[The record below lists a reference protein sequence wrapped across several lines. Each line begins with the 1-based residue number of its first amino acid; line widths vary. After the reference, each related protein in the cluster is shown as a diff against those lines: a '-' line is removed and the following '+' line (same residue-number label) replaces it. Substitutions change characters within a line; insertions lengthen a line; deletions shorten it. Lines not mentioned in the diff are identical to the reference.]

1 MNRYILHLENPG
13 QNWENYSPIGNGSCG
28 MMISGGVMKDIL
40 TLNEETIWSEN
51 AAGKA
56 LENLSEKIAHI
67 RELFIEE
74 KPFEATEWISE
85 QIGEYPRIRSYEYAG
100 RLLISLHED
109 DVCTEYSRDLDLQN
123 GVCTVSYT
131 KDGASYKR
139 EYFASMTNGLLCAKY
154 TASTKFDAKIAY
166 ERENIICASYSD
178 SGIKCIAETAEGGHK
193 FALEVKV
200 LTDGVCCVTA
210 DALSVQDASYIE
222 TYTAIS
228 TAFKLGDYETAAEE
242 MLRETYRGWDTL
254 LTENKEIFSAYMS
267 RSDIT
272 LNGDPTLE
280 NMPVDQRL
288 ERLKNDSS
296 AQDPSLIALY
306 WRFGKYMLVAS
317 SAGLA
322 TLPANLQGVWS
333 DGLESPWN
341 ADYHTNINLQM
352 NYWHAEQANI
362 SDCTKPLFRY
372 MNEFLLPGGK
382 KAAKDIYNTR
392 GMVVHHLSDIY
403 EFAAIAD
410 GPWGIWP
417 QGGTWL
423 AYHLW
428 EHFLYTRDEKF
439 LRDTAYEFIREC
451 ALFWID
457 NLFEGKDGFLH
468 TGPSASPENVF
479 YVGDPAVDSRTACAT
494 ISPTMDVEIVG
505 GLLDFYC
512 ELENILGLDP
522 NTAKTAKEKREK
534 MLPLRVGKYG
544 QLMEWLHDYEEF
556 EPGHRHISHAF
567 ALYPA
572 AQINRNTPELYKAIE
587 VTLDRRL
594 ASGGG
599 HTGWSRAWLIN
610 LFARFRNGEK
620 TYENIRALLTKSTLP
635 NLFDTHPPFQI
646 DGNFGGAA
654 GIGEMLMQSHEECIS
669 LLPAVSKMLPE
680 GSFRGLR
687 ARGGL
692 EVSAEW
698 KAGRITQLEIS
709 SDFPHDVTVELENGE
724 RISVYAEGKTVITR

>member
-1 MNRYILHLENPG
+1 MHPYILHLENPG
-13 QNWENYSPIGNGSCG
+13 ENWENCSPVGNGSCG
-28 MMISGGVMKDIL
+28 MMISGGVMKDTL
-40 TLNEETIWSEN
+40 TLNEETVWSEN

-56 LENLSEKIAHI
+56 LHDLSEKISHI

-100 RLLISLHED
+100 RLLVSLHGD
-109 DVCTEYSRDLDLQN
+109 DTCTDYARDLDLQN
-123 GVCTVSYT
+123 GVCTVRYK
-131 KDGASYKR
+131 KDGTACKR

-154 TASTKFDAKIAY
+154 TADAKFDAKIAY
-166 ERENIICASYSD
+166 ARENILSASYNAG
-178 SGIKCIAETAEGGHK
+178 GIKCIAVTAEGDHR

-200 LTDGVCCVTA
+200 LTDGTCSAA
-210 DALSVQDASYIE
+210 DGVLSVKGATYIE
-222 TYTAIS
+222 TYTAIC
-228 TAFKLGDYETAAEE
+228 TAFKRSDYETATEE
-242 MLRETYRGWDTL
+242 MLRDTTRGWDAL
-254 LTENKEIFSAYMS
+254 LAENKEIFSAYMS

-272 LNGDPTLE
+272 LSGDAELE
-280 NMPVDQRL
+280 KLPVDQRL
-288 ERLKNDSS
+288 KRLKNDPA
-296 AQDPSLIALY
+296 AQDPALIALY
-306 WRFGKYMLVAS
+306 WQFGKYMLVAS

-322 TLPANLQGVWS
+322 ALPANLQGVWS
-333 DGLESPWN
+333 DGLEAPWN

-362 SDCTKPLFRY
+362 GDCTKPLFRY
-372 MNEFLLPGGK
+372 MNDFLLPGGK

-439 LRDTAYEFIREC
+439 LKDTAYEFIREC

-457 NLFEGKDGFLH
+457 NLFEGRDGFLH
-468 TGPSASPENVF
+468 TGPSASPENSF

-512 ELENILGLDP
+512 ETEEILGLDP
-522 NTAKTAKEKREK
+522 ETAKLAGEKRAR
-534 MLPLRVGKYG
+534 MLPLRIGKYG
-544 QLMEWLHDYEEF
+544 QLMEWLHDYEEV

-572 AQINRNTPELYKAIE
+572 AQISRSTPELYKAIE

-610 LFARFRNGEK
+610 LFARLRNGEK

-654 GIGEMLMQSHEECIS
+654 GIGEMLMQSHEDCIS
-669 LLPAVSKMLPE
+669 LLPAVSDMLPE
-680 GSFRGLR
+680 GAFRGLR

-692 EVSAEW
+692 EVSAAW
-698 KAGRITQLEIS
+698 KDGRITHVEIS
-709 SDFPHDVTVELENGE
+709 PDFPREVTVEFENGE
-724 RISVYAEGKTVITR
+724 RISVYAEGKTSITR

>member
-1 MNRYILHLENPG
+1 MNNYILHLENPG
-13 QNWENYSPIGNGSCG
+13 ESWDNCSPIGNGSCG
-28 MMISGGVMKDIL
+28 MMVSGGVMKDVL

-51 AAGKA
+51 KEGKI
-56 LENLSEKIAHI
+56 LDNLSEKIAHV
-67 RELFIEE
+67 RNLFIEE
-74 KPFEATEWISE
+74 KPFEATEWISKE
-85 QIGEYPRIRSYEYAG
+85 IGEYPRIKSYEYAG
-100 RLLISLHED
+100 RLRISLHED
-109 DVCTEYSRDLDLQN
+109 DVCTEYMRDLDLQN
-123 GVCTVSYT
+123 GVCTIGYV
-131 KDGASYKR
+131 KDDITYKR
-139 EYFASMTNGLLCAKY
+139 EYFASMANGLLCAKY
-154 TASTKFDAKIAY
+154 TATAKFDAKIAY
-166 ERENIICASYSD
+166 ERENIISASFRND
-178 SGIKCIAETAEGGHK
+178 GIKCIAATAEGEHK
-193 FALEVKV
+193 FALELKI
-200 LTDGVCCVTA
+200 LTDGTSSVNNGA
-210 DALSVQDASYIE
+210 IQIKDATSVEI
-222 TYTAIS
+222 YTAICTEFKRS
-228 TAFKLGDYETAAEE
+228 DYAAATAEILCGV
-242 MLRETYRGWDTL
+242 RRGWNAL
-254 LTENKEIFSAYMS
+254 LAEAKKIFSAYMS

-272 LNGDPTLE
+272 FNGEPALE
-280 NMPVDQRL
+280 DMPVDRRI
-288 ERLKNDSS
+288 ERLKNDPT
-296 AQDPSLIALY
+296 AQDPALIALY
-306 WRFGKYMLVAS
+306 WRFGKYMLTAS

-333 DGLESPWN
+333 DGLQSPWN

-362 SDCTKPLFRY
+362 SDCTKSLFSY
-372 MNEFLLPGGK
+372 MNDFLLPGGK

-428 EHFLYTRDEKF
+428 EHFLYTRDEQF
-439 LRDTAYEFIREC
+439 LRNTAYEFIHEC

-468 TGPSASPENVF
+468 TGPSASPENHF
-479 YVGDPAVDSRTACAT
+479 YVGDPAVDNRTSCAT

-512 ELENILGLDP
+512 EMEDILCIDP
-522 NTAKTAKEKREK
+522 DTAKTAKEKRSR
-534 MLPLRVGKYG
+534 MLPLRIGRYG
-544 QLMEWLHDYEEF
+544 QLMEWIHDYEEV

-594 ASGGG
+594 ALGGG

-610 LFARFRNGEK
+610 LFARLRNGEK

-654 GIGEMLMQSHEECIS
+654 GIGEMLMQSHEDCIS
-669 LLPAVSKMLPE
+669 LLPAMSGILSE

-692 EVSAEW
+692 EISADW
-698 KAGRITQLEIS
+698 KDGRVTRIEIT
-709 SDFPHDVTVELENGE
+709 SDFPREVTVELENGE
-724 RISVYAEGKTVITR
+724 RISVYVEGKTHITR

>member
-1 MNRYILHLENPG
+1 MNNYILHLENPG
-13 QNWENYSPIGNGSCG
+13 ESWDNCSPIGNGSSG
-28 MMISGGVMKDIL
+28 MMISGGITKDIL

-51 AAGKA
+51 IEGKSFD
-56 LENLSEKIAHI
+56 NLSEKIAHI
-67 RELFIEE
+67 RSLFIDE
-74 KPFEATEWISE
+74 KPFEATEWISNE
-85 QIGEYPRIRSYEYAG
+85 IGKYPRIRSYEYAG
-100 RLLISLHED
+100 RLLISQHAD
-109 DVCTEYSRDLDLQN
+109 DACTEYKRDLDLQN
-123 GVCTVSYT
+123 GVCTVSYVKNST
-131 KDGASYKR
+131 AYKR

-154 TASTKFDAKIAY
+154 TATSKFDVTITY
-166 ERENIICASYSD
+166 ERENIISASFRND
-178 SGIKCIAETAEGGHK
+178 GIKCIAVTAEGDHK
-193 FALEVKV
+193 FALGLKI
-200 LTDGVCCVTA
+200 LTDGTRYA
-210 DALSVQDASYIE
+210 HDGAIQIE
-222 TYTAIS
+222 NATYAEVYTAIC
-228 TAFKLGDYETAAEE
+228 TEFKRSDYAEATEE
-242 MLRETYRGWDTL
+242 MLRDAERGWDTL
-254 LTENKEIFSAYMS
+254 LAETKRIFSTYMS

-272 LNGDPTLE
+272 LNGDPALE

-288 ERLKNDSS
+288 ERLKNDPS
-296 AQDPSLIALY
+296 AQDPALIALY
-306 WRFGKYMLVAS
+306 WQFGKYMLIAS

-333 DGLESPWN
+333 DGLEAPWN

-362 SDCTKPLFRY
+362 SDCTKPLFSY
-372 MNEFLLPGGK
+372 MTDFLLPGGK

-439 LRDTAYEFIREC
+439 LRDTAYEFIHEC

-479 YVGDPAVDSRTACAT
+479 YVGDPTVDSRTSCAT

-512 ELENILGLDP
+512 EMEDILCMDP
-522 NTAKTAKEKREK
+522 DTAKTAKKKRAR
-534 MLPLRVGKYG
+534 MLPLRIGKYG
-544 QLMEWLHDYEEF
+544 QLMEWIHDYEEF

-610 LFARFRNGEK
+610 LFARLRNGEK

-654 GIGEMLMQSHEECIS
+654 GIGEMLMQSHEDCIS
-669 LLPAVSKMLPE
+669 LLPAMPGILSE

-692 EVSAEW
+692 EISADW
-698 KAGRITQLEIS
+698 QDGRVTHIEITPDSPRE
-709 SDFPHDVTVELENGE
+709 VTVELENGE
-724 RISVYAEGKTVITR
+724 RISVYAEGSTHITR